1 LRINNKNLV
10 RFRRNLVAVNGQKPT
25 TTEKKYMRNKIMK
38 RALAALV
45 AAARLRW
52 IQSHGRLRTR
62 LQNKG
67 LRLGLHRGDR
77 IVRLANIAEG
87 THEGG
92 ITKFT
97 DAAITERHL
106 LGKIGSAAD
115 RVAVCG
121 ASDTPIGVITDEAS
135 AGGDPVSVSLLG
147 SARGTVRMVA
157 SAAIAQGALLE
168 PAASGRVQTLG
179 AGAGTHHVV
188 GRALDAAGAAGDVIE
203 VDPFYFL
210 RVI

>member
-1 LRINNKNLV
+1 
-10 RFRRNLVAVNGQKPT
+10 
-25 TTEKKYMRNKIMK
+25 M
-38 RALAALV
+38 
-45 AAARLRW
+45 
-52 IQSHGRLRTR
+52 
-62 LQNKG
+62 
-67 LRLGLHRGDR
+67 RLGLNRGEE

-115 RVAVCG
+115 RIAVCG
-121 ASDTPIGVITDEAS
+121 AADIPVGMITDEAS
-135 AGGDPVSVSLLG
+135 AAAEPVSVSLLG

-157 SAAIAQGALLE
+157 SAAIVQGALLE

-188 GRALDAAGAAGDVIE
+188 GRALDAAGVAGDVIE

>member
-1 LRINNKNLV
+1 MNSIETLV
-10 RFRRNLVAVNGQKPT
+10 RFRRNSVVVNGRKQT
-25 TTEKKYMRNKIMK
+25 TKRKKKTMTTRTQNMK

-45 AAARLRW
+45 AAARVRW
-52 IQSHGRLRTR
+52 LQANGRLHNTR
-62 LQNKG
+62 L
-67 LRLGLHRGDR
+67 RFRRDAEV
-77 IVRLANIAEG
+77 VRLANIAEG

-106 LGKIGSAAD
+106 LGKIGSASD
-115 RVAVCG
+115 RVAICG

-135 AGGDPVSVSLLG
+135 SSGEAVSVSLLG

-188 GRALDAAGAAGDVIE
+188 GRALDAAGVAGDVIE

>member
-1 LRINNKNLV
+1 
-10 RFRRNLVAVNGQKPT
+10 
-25 TTEKKYMRNKIMK
+25 MK

-52 IQSHGRLRTR
+52 IQANGR
-62 LQNKG
+62 LQNRLQANG
-67 LRLGLHRGDR
+67 RFPNTRLRLGLTRRDTPE

-92 ITKFT
+92 ITKYT

-106 LGKIGSAAD
+106 LCKVGSAAD
-115 RVAVCG
+115 RVAICG
-121 ASDTPIGVITDEAS
+121 ASDTPIGVIPDEAS
-135 AGGDPVSVSLLG
+135 AGGEPVSVTLLG

-157 SAAIAQGALLE
+157 SAAIVQGALLE
-168 PAASGRVQTLG
+168 PAASGRVATLG